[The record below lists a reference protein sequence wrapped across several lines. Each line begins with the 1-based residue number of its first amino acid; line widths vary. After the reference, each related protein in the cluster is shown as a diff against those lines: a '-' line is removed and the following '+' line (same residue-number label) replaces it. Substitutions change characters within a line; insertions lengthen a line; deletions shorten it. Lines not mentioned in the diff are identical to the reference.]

1 MKETKMSVWMGGNV
15 CMCVTE
21 RTRGRKSGDGV
32 DTGGNMEGQLY
43 DPEVT

>member
-32 DTGGNMEGQLY
+32 DTGGTWRDNSTTLR
-43 DPEVT
+43 